1 MLIGSDLPSFRDT
14 QYPGIKHF
22 LADMKAAGKDGD
34 PVNLKVTGIST
45 WATVQA
51 VRLLAP
57 NVKGADHEHDA
68 PRGAA
73 GAEEADQRRR
83 LHQLA
88 PRRQGPGGAPALEH
102 HASLLRHVQE
112 RPGRV
117 VGQEPASDRPVKSLG
132 FVR

>member
-1 MLIGSDLPSFRDT
+1 MLIGTDLPSFRDT

-45 WATVQA
+45 WTTVQA

-57 NVKGADHEHDA
+57 NVKGAITNTSLLTALRAQKKPINVEGFLNWRPGVKGPA
-68 PRGAA
+68 ALPRWNTCRTTSSRSRTARPSRGA
-73 GAEEADQRRR
+73 
-83 LHQLA
+83 
-88 PRRQGPGGAPALEH
+88 
-102 HASLLRHVQE
+102 
-112 RPGRV
+112 RPL
-117 VGQEPASDRPVKSLG
+117 PPIDLIKALG